1 MTTPDYWNQATRE
14 LAARDPVFSKLAT
27 RYEGLALGSRGDAFS
42 TLARAIVGQ
51 QISVKAAQSVWGRL
65 VAEVVEVT
73 PANLAAADLA
83 RLRTCGLSGQK
94 CAYLSDLAGR
104 FASGALD
111 PASWPALD
119 DEALIAELTQVK
131 GIGRWTAEMFLIF
144 HMARPDVLPLDDIG
158 LQRAMSLQYN
168 AGKPLSKLKI
178 RRIAK
183 AWAPWRSVA
192 TWYLWRSLEPLSAAA
207 DNGSV

>member
-1 MTTPDYWNQATRE
+1 MTIPDYWDEAKRD
-14 LAARDPVFSKLAT
+14 LAARDAVLAKLVG
-27 RYEGLALGSRGDAFS
+27 RYEGLAMGSRGDAFS

-51 QISVKAAQSVWGRL
+51 QISVKAAQSVWNRF

-73 PANLAAADLA
+73 PTHVGACELA

-94 CAYLSDLAGR
+94 SSYLADLAAR
-104 FASGALD
+104 FSSGELD
-111 PASWPALD
+111 PARWTVLD

-144 HMARPDVLPLDDIG
+144 HLARPDVLPLDDIG

-168 AGKPLSKLKI
+168 SGRPVSKLKI

-183 AWAPWRSVA
+183 PWAPWRSVA
-192 TWYLWRSLEPLSAAA
+192 TWYLWRSLDPLP
-207 DNGSV
+207 VTY